1 MKTFFLSV
9 WFNISVLVFLFILS
23 AFFSGSETSLFSLSR
38 ARIRRLRDH
47 SGPGGKL
54 AARLLQKPG
63 KLLITILV
71 GNMLVNIAVS
81 SMLATSFTQWLG
93 AKGAAVAILASTFLL
108 LIFGEVTPKT
118 LAMIRPEEFS
128 RIISYPIAFFTIIF
142 TPVRYV
148 LRSVANLILFLLK
161 QKSPDTD
168 ALLTREEFRATLHK
182 GKLEGEIENDEAE
195 IIHAITSYRTII
207 AKEVMV
213 PRREMI
219 CIDESSSLREA
230 VRLARRNR
238 HSRIPVFRDNIDNI
252 RYILNIEH
260 LISWR
265 KNISFEGKIAE
276 YENIDNKI
284 NNKSKKILSPALLV
298 PELCRLDLLLSDLK
312 EKGDDIAILLDEYG
326 GTSGMVAQ
334 YDIIDTLLGGIAGG
348 SDKHSGI
355 HILSDGNIVVS
366 GNVRISK
373 LNWECGL
380 DLPEELDDTIAGY
393 VMRSLGMIP
402 KPGSFFIDNNY
413 EFYVLKMDGNKVDA
427 IRIKS
432 IDN

>member
-1 MKTFFLSV
+1 MKTFFLSI
-9 WFNISVLVFLFILS
+9 WFNISVLIFLFILS

-38 ARIRRLRDH
+38 ARIRRLHDH

-54 AARLLQKPG
+54 AARLLQTPG

-81 SMLATSFTQWLG
+81 SMLATSFTHWLG
-93 AKGAAVAILASTFLL
+93 AKGAPAAILASTFLL

-118 LAMIRPEEFS
+118 LAMVRPEEFS
-128 RIISYPIAFFTIIF
+128 RIISYPIAIF
-142 TPVRYV
+142 MFILTPFRNV
-148 LRSVANLILFLLK
+148 LRIIANFILLLLK

-182 GKLEGEIENDEAE
+182 GKLEGGIENDEAE
-195 IIHAITSYRTII
+195 IIHAITSFRTTV

-219 CIDESSSLREA
+219 CIDEKSSLREA
-230 VRLARRNR
+230 VRLARKNR
-238 HSRIPVFRDNIDNI
+238 HSRIPVFRDNIDHI
-252 RYILNIEH
+252 CYILNVEH
-260 LISWR
+260 LVSWR
-265 KNISFEGKIAE
+265 KNLSFDKKISECK
-276 YENIDNKI
+276 NISSKSND
-284 NNKSKKILSPALLV
+284 KSKEILSHALLV
-298 PELCRLDLLLSDLK
+298 PELCRLDLLLNDLK
-312 EKGDDIAILLDEYG
+312 EKGHEIAVLLDEYG
-326 GTSGMVAQ
+326 GTSGMVSQ

-348 SDKHSGI
+348 STTHSGI
-355 HILSDGNIVVS
+355 HVLSNGNIIAS
-366 GNVRISK
+366 GNVRISR

-380 DLPEELDDTIAGY
+380 DLPEELDDTLAGY

-402 KPGSFFIDNNY
+402 KSGSSFIENNQ
-413 EFYVLKMDGNKVDA
+413 EFYVLKMDGNKVDT

-432 IDN
+432 VEN